1 MIRAALLLLIVL
13 VAGLAAPAKAEPL
26 LSLGGEWA
34 GAGWASRGPDA
45 PRERVRCRLTNR
57 VDQALVRLSVSGRC
71 AAPGRRFDLSG
82 RMTAQGGRLRGRWSN
97 PFGGGAADISG
108 RSRGRTMTLSFRGR
122 DPDTGE
128 RFKGQMR
135 WTVGDDRF
143 TITTASAPINGET
156 YRVVGEISF
165 ARTDG

>member
-1 MIRAALLLLIVL
+1 MIRAALLMIMM
-13 VAGLAAPAKAEPL
+13 AGLAAPAKAEPL

-34 GAGWASRGPDA
+34 GTGWASRGPDA

-57 VDQALVRLSVSGRC
+57 VDHAQGRLSVSGRC

-82 RMTAQGGRLRGRWSN
+82 RMTAEGGRLSGRWSN
-97 PFGGGAADISG
+97 PFGAGVADVAG
-108 RSRGRTMTLSFRGR
+108 RSRGQTMTLSFRGR

-143 TITTASAPINGET
+143 SITTASAPINGET
-156 YRVVGEISF
+156 YRVVGEINF
-165 ARTDG
+165 ERTGG